1 MEQPGK
7 RVVKGTHSLLVGDF
21 KVYQESHKTLKGLKE
36 MTVQACNVTGAYHG
50 LAKCAEIF
58 FAREKMV
65 KGEGLKVLNE
75 KMKTTEPDENKIYK
89 FLSVEQADCI
99 KVKEVYNRVKGE
111 LSSRMN
117 FMIRTEL
124 NDKNLVKAINTK
136 VITIAAY
143 PMNVYKFTQSD
154 LTELDQVMKINMTQ
168 VKECFKKS
176 SEEKRFEHSS
186 KEQMQSEIYKK

>member
-21 KVYQESHKTLKGLKE
+21 KVYQESHKTLKGVKE
-36 MTVQACNVTGAYHG
+36 MIVQACNVTGAYHG
-50 LAKCAEIF
+50 LAKCTEIF
-58 FAREKMV
+58 FARGKMV
-65 KGEGLKVLNE
+65 KGEGLKMLNE
-75 KMKTTEPDENKIYK
+75 KMKTTDPDENEIYK
-89 FLSVEQADCI
+89 FSSVEQADCI
-99 KVKEVYNRVKGE
+99 KMKEVCNRVKGE

-136 VITIAAY
+136 VIMIAAY

-176 SEEKRFEHSS
+176 SEEKRFEHYS
-186 KEQMQSEIYKK
+186 KEQMQSEMYKK